1 MARAARGT
9 ITIDTLADGTL
20 RFRLRFRA
28 YGRRETVR
36 LHERRDCECGCGG
49 GWSERTAAVE
59 LENILARVKARVWT
73 SPERRP
79 AASAFADRGVP
90 TFREYSS
97 RWLQA
102 KVDGVLG
109 AKPISPNTHK
119 QYRWQLE
126 SHLMPFFADYRL
138 DQIDADLCLAFK
150 AHKLKQARELREA
163 IGAGA
168 ELRNE
173 HGQRIVP
180 LSAGSI
186 RKVIDKLA
194 AILDDAVEDRHT
206 DHNPARGK
214 RMRVHVPKPKRTFL
228 EMDELAAAID
238 AASEQDVSL
247 SQTVT
252 AIELGLT
259 AAQVA
264 DLHAR
269 GKFPKQIAK
278 QLGLAK
284 STVSYHL
291 SKLGLKA
298 GRGYIGRR
306 VVVEVLGYGGPRASE
321 LCDIKIGHVRLHDPD
336 GARFRIPDSKTETG
350 IREVQM
356 SPDLVGTITE
366 HIDRLGRMGAPTGP
380 DDYLIPNMH
389 GNRMDYG
396 RVEQIV
402 REAAKLASA
411 KRAEKGLPPLPHTTP
426 HTLRRTYISIALIAY
441 EWDVKYVM
449 DQVGHTDSKM
459 TLDVYAQMQ
468 QRAKRDNG
476 AKFDKLI
483 RGAREQ
489 TREPADAL
497 ARINSHRFRTT
508 NGTKEPKMVPRERHG
523 RPRAKPKTR
532 RSAGYSSV
540 DPDGIEPSTS
550 CLQSR
555 RSPS

>member
-1 MARAARGT
+1 MARPAEGT
-9 ITIDTLADGTL
+9 ITTDTVTDGTL
-20 RFRLRFRA
+20 RFRLRFSA
-28 YGRRETVR
+28 YRKRETVR
-36 LHERRDCECGCGG
+36 LHERRDCDCGCGG
-49 GWSERTAAVE
+49 GWNDRTAAVE
-59 LENILARVKARVWT
+59 LENILARVKAGVWT
-73 SPERRP
+73 PPERRSP
-79 AASAFADRGVP
+79 ASASADTEMP

-102 KVDGVLG
+102 KIDGVLG
-109 AKPISPNTHK
+109 AKPISANTHK

-126 SHLMPFFADYRL
+126 SHLMPFFADYQL

-163 IGAGA
+163 IEAGA
-168 ELRNE
+168 KLRNK
-173 HGQRIVP
+173 HKQPVVP

-194 AILDDAVEDRHT
+194 AILDDAVEDRHI

-228 EMDELAAAID
+228 EMDELAAVID
-238 AASEQDVSL
+238 AAAEQDISL
-247 SQTVT
+247 TQTV
-252 AIELGLT
+252 APIDLGLT
-259 AAQVA
+259 VA
-264 DLHAR
+264 RVAHLHAQ
-269 GKFPKQIAK
+269 GKSPKQIASR
-278 QLGLAK
+278 LGLAK

-291 SKLGLKA
+291 SKLGLKV

-306 VVVEVLGYGGPRASE
+306 VVVEILGYCGPRASE
-321 LCDIKIGHVRLHDPD
+321 LCDIKIGHVRLHDPN

-350 IREVQM
+350 IREVQI
-356 SPDLVGTITE
+356 SPQVVETIVA
-366 HIDRLGRMGAPTGP
+366 HLDRLRRTGAPTGP
-380 DDYLIPNMH
+380 DDYLIPNLN

-402 REAAKLASA
+402 REASELASA
-411 KRAEKGLPPLPHTTP
+411 KRVEKGLPPLPHTTP

-449 DQVGHTDSKM
+449 DQVGHADSKM

-489 TREPADAL
+489 TNQPTEDLTRAD
-497 ARINSHRFRTT
+497 RHRFRTT
-508 NGTKEPKMVPRERHG
+508 NRTKEAKSPSER
-523 RPRAKPKTR
+523 RAKRAVKSPKTR
-532 RSAGYSSV
+532 RFAGHSSME
-540 DPDGIEPSTS
+540 PTGIEPVTS